1 MNPPTEAQSPPLP
14 KSPHEISSRDG
25 LRRWWPAALVVAL
38 CFVQPLYALLKL
50 ALSDDLY
57 SHIPLIPL
65 VSFYLIWTKRRELPQ
80 PSAPSR
86 SWAIAGFILGVL
98 ALAASFNALSAGSA
112 PTEED
117 VLAGHILSLLFF
129 LSGTAAWML
138 GRKTL
143 RSLAF
148 PLAFLIFMVPFP
160 TAMRTG
166 LETFLQH
173 GSAAVAHVLFKL
185 AGTSVFY
192 NDLIFRLPGINLQ
205 VAPECSGIRSSLALF
220 ITSVLA
226 GHFFLRSKW
235 KCAVLTLAVIPLA
248 LLRNGFRVFTIGELC
263 VHISP
268 DMINS
273 YIHRKGGPIFF
284 VLSLIPFFILLMF
297 LARSESRK
305 RSIKPTSSS
314 S

>member
-1 MNPPTEAQSPPLP
+1 MNQPIEAQNPSSQKPQG
-14 KSPHEISSRDG
+14 EISSRDG
-25 LRRWWPAALVVAL
+25 LRQWCPAALVGAL

-80 PSAPSR
+80 PSAPNR
-86 SWAIAGFILGVL
+86 PWAIACFLLGAI
-98 ALAASFNALSAGSA
+98 ALAVSFSAQSASFT
-112 PTEED
+112 PTGED
-117 VLAGHILSLLFF
+117 VLAAHILSLLFF
-129 LSGTAAWML
+129 LNGTAAWVL

-160 TAMRTG
+160 TAMRMG

-173 GSAAVAHVLFKL
+173 GSAAVALVLFKL
-185 AGTSVFY
+185 GGTSVYY

-235 KCAVLTLAVIPLA
+235 KCTVLTLAVIPLA

-284 VLSLIPFFILLMF
+284 ALSLIPFFILLVF
-297 LARSESRK
+297 LARSESRQ
-305 RSIKPTSSS
+305 RSAKPTSLSS
-314 S
+314 